1 MEKYIVDVAGMKIE
15 QIKGLQSFT
24 LDSLLIA
31 DYVNINRKS
40 KKILEIGS
48 GFGIISMILRK
59 RTLAE
64 ITGVE
69 INYDAYNI
77 SLENLK
83 NNNIDNIFFI
93 NEDILNYRKF
103 LSEQTY
109 DIIVSNPPYFTHK
122 DEKQLKK
129 NINLRN
135 ARVESTLSIKEIL
148 NISTYLLKNNASLY
162 LIFRTERLS
171 EIIELLKDSCLE
183 VKRVKP
189 IYTKIDDDKSLIC
202 MVEIVKGAKSG
213 FILEKPIYVYKTDG
227 ERSEYIEKLYR

>member
-40 KKILEIGS
+40 KKLLEIGS

-83 NNNIDNIFFI
+83 NNNIDNIF
-93 NEDILNYRKF
+93 L
-103 LSEQTY
+103 
-109 DIIVSNPPYFTHK
+109 
-122 DEKQLKK
+122 
-129 NINLRN
+129 
-135 ARVESTLSIKEIL
+135 
-148 NISTYLLKNNASLY
+148 
-162 LIFRTERLS
+162 
-171 EIIELLKDSCLE
+171 
-183 VKRVKP
+183 
-189 IYTKIDDDKSLIC
+189 
-202 MVEIVKGAKSG
+202 
-213 FILEKPIYVYKTDG
+213 
-227 ERSEYIEKLYR
+227 

>member
-24 LDSLLIA
+24 LDSMLIA

-48 GFGIISMILRK
+48 GFGIISMLLRRK
-59 RTLAE
+59 TSAE

-69 INYDAYNI
+69 INKDSYDI

-83 NNNIDNIFFI
+83 NNNIDNVFFI

-103 LSEQTY
+103 LQEQTY
-109 DIIVSNPPYFTHK
+109 DIIVSNPPYFTHS
-122 DEKQLKK
+122 DENQLKK

-135 ARVESTLSIKEIL
+135 ARVENTLSIKEIL

-162 LIFRTERLS
+162 LIFRTERLA
-171 EIIELLKDSCLE
+171 EIIELLKDTCLE
-183 VKRVKP
+183 IKRVKP
-189 IYTKIDDDKSLIC
+189 IYTKINDDKALIC
-202 MVEIVKGAKSG
+202 MVEIVKGAKNG
-213 FILEKPIYVYKTDG
+213 FVLEKPIYVYRNDG
-227 ERSEYIEKLYR
+227 EISEYIKKLYR